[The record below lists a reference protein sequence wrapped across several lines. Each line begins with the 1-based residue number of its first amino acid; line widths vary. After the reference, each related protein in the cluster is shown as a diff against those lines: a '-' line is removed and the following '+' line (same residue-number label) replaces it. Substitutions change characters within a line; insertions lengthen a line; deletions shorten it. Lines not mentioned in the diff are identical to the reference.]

1 LGAVARFALAIRWPR
16 INGFA
21 TLSVEQVL
29 DVRDMPPTTASG
41 SHFTIVQSLGDA
53 AQIRDTAFPNG
64 IDDRHRVLRKLR
76 CVGFLDLS
84 AD

>member
-1 LGAVARFALAIRWPR
+1 
-16 INGFA
+16 
-21 TLSVEQVL
+21 
-29 DVRDMPPTTASG
+29 MPTPASCRANPA
-41 SHFTIVQSLGDA
+41 IVQSLGNA

-76 CVGFLDLS
+76 CVGFLNLS